1 MKCAQCGN
9 EITGK
14 ARRED
19 GEVFCSLEC
28 SYAFAGLDTDEE
40 EGYFEEEPVSGL
52 TVDEEGEFQG

>member
-1 MKCAQCGN
+1 MICAQCGC

-19 GEVFCSLEC
+19 GQIFCSLEC
-28 SYAFAGLDTDEE
+28 SYIYAGLDTDEE

-52 TVDEEGEFQG
+52 VLDEEDE

>member
-1 MKCAQCGN
+1 MICAQCGC

-19 GEVFCSLEC
+19 GKIFCSLEC
-28 SYAFAGLDTDEE
+28 SYIFSGLDTDEE

-52 TVDEEGEFQG
+52 VLDEEEY